1 MSTWAVCA
9 ACGSENEAHASS
21 CRSCGAGLS
30 AQASAEG
37 ESRKVVTVLFSDVVG
52 STVLGEEFD
61 PESLRRLMVRYFQE
75 MQAVVQRHG
84 GTTEK
89 FIGDALMA
97 VFGVPRLHED
107 DALRAVRAAIDMRV
121 ALHHLNDKFE
131 RVLGVRI
138 LTRTG
143 VNTGEVIA
151 GDPTRGEA
159 FVAGHAVNLA
169 ARLEQA
175 AEPGQIVI
183 GESTYRL
190 VRDAVTADPLPP
202 LAVRGMTGPV
212 SAWILLEV
220 TPGVP
225 GWGRR
230 LDSPL
235 VGRDRELRALEEAY
249 RRTVT
254 SRGCELVTVLGAAGV
269 GKSRL
274 AGEFLARLGSEP
286 RVVSGHCLPYG
297 EGITFWPIIEV
308 LRDAAGVSD
317 ADSPDEVRPKILEL
331 LEPATSAQLIG
342 ERLVALLGLSGV
354 TPGIQET
361 FWAVRKFLEEL
372 AARRPLVVVFDDIQW
387 GEATFLD
394 LLEYLAGWIEGVPV
408 MLLYLA
414 RGDLLDVRGAWMAG
428 RPNTSLVLLHPLT
441 TSQTQ
446 GLIGNLLG
454 GAWPPAE
461 ALAQLVEVAEGNPL
475 FAEEMLRMLVDDGR
489 LRRDN
494 GGWIIAGGSS
504 TVTIPPTIHALLT
517 ARLDRLDQEERAV
530 IERASVVGRQFWWGA
545 VAELSPD
552 EQRGGLGGRLQSLT
566 RKELIRP
573 DRSDLSEEDT
583 FRFAHILIRDAA
595 YRGIPKA
602 IRADLH
608 ERFADWVVE
617 KFGDRAGEYEEIVGY
632 HLEQAYR
639 ALSELGPATQRTK
652 TLGRRAAVPLISA
665 GRRAFARGDMPAAS
679 NLLSRV
685 TSLLLEK
692 DPERLR
698 LLPML
703 GKALRET
710 GQLGRADAVL
720 TEGADLGHAVGDRRV
735 ESLARIERASL
746 RDYTD
751 PSSDPDE
758 LRRVAEQSIA
768 VFEELGDDEGLAQAS
783 SLLAEVHWIHGRFAA
798 MEEVLERGLLHAQRA
813 NDQRGRSFLLA
824 ALARAVLL
832 GPTPVDAALRRC
844 EEITAQ
850 AGDDRVLAAVVL
862 PPNGGLHALRGDFE
876 RARSLYGR
884 ARASFEEFGLR
895 AALAALPLYSG
906 PIELLAGDPRAAER
920 ELRRGYELLQEM
932 GDRSRFSTV
941 AAFLSQALYG
951 QARLEEADAVAR
963 QAAAA
968 ATAYDFYA
976 QAAWRGTRALILA
989 SAGRFE
995 QAERLAEEAV
1005 ALSRGT
1011 DWPNLAGDALLVLA
1025 EVLAAGG
1032 RMAEATACAGEAL
1045 RRYQQKGNDISARR
1059 AERLAR
1065 LDRGRPPA

>member
-1 MSTWAVCA
+1 LSTSV
-9 ACGSENEAHASS
+9 
-21 CRSCGAGLS
+21 S
-30 AQASAEG
+30 AKG
-37 ESRKVVTVLFSDVVG
+37 ESRKVVTVLFSDVAG
-52 STVLGEEFD
+52 STMLGEELD
-61 PESLRRLMVRYFQE
+61 PESLRGLMARYFQE
-75 MQAVVQRHG
+75 MAAVVQRHE

-89 FIGDALMA
+89 FIGDAVMA
-97 VFGVPRLHED
+97 VFGVPSLHED
-107 DALRAVRAAIDMRV
+107 DALRAVRAAVEMRE
-121 ALHHLNDKFE
+121 ALHQLNDEFE
-131 RVLGVRI
+131 QVWGVRI
-138 LTRTG
+138 LARTG
-143 VNTGEVIA
+143 VNTGEVIVR
-151 GDPTRGEA
+151 GPTRGES
-159 FVAGHAVNLA
+159 FVVGDAVNVA

-175 AEPGQIVI
+175 AEPGQILI

-190 VRDAVTADPLPP
+190 VREAVTADPLPP
-202 LAVRGMTGPV
+202 LAVKGKAGPV
-212 SAWILLEV
+212 SAWSLLEV

-235 VGRDRELRALEEAY
+235 VGRDQELRALEEAF
-249 RRTVT
+249 RRTAT
-254 SRGCELVTVLGAAGV
+254 SRGCELVTVLGTAGV

-274 AGEFLARLGSEP
+274 ANEFLARLGSGP

-297 EGITFWPIIEV
+297 EGITFWPVVEV

-317 ADSPDEVRPKILEL
+317 ADSREEARSKILEL
-331 LEPATSAQLIG
+331 LEPGTNTQLIG
-342 ERLVALLGLSGV
+342 ERLAALLGLSAV
-354 TPGIQET
+354 TLGIQET

-372 AARRPLVVVFDDIQW
+372 ADRRPLVVMVDDIHW
-387 GEATFLD
+387 GEPTFLD
-394 LLEYLAGWIEGVPV
+394 LLEYLADWIEGVPV
-408 MLLYLA
+408 MLLCLA

-428 RPNTSLVLLHPLT
+428 KPNASLIMLHPLT
-441 TSQTQ
+441 TSQTE

-454 GAWPPAE
+454 GARPPDE

-494 GGWIIAGGSS
+494 GSWTITGDSS

-517 ARLDRLDQEERAV
+517 ARLDRLDQQERAA
-530 IERASVVGRQFWWGA
+530 IERASVVGRRFSWGA
-545 VAELSPD
+545 VDELSPD
-552 EQRGGLGGRLQSLT
+552 EQRRGLGGRLQSLT

-602 IRADLH
+602 MRADLH

-617 KFGDRAGEYEEIVGY
+617 KFRDRAGEYEEIVGY
-632 HLEQAYR
+632 HLEQAHR
-639 ALSELGPATQRTK
+639 ALSQLGPANERTR
-652 TLGRRAAVPLISA
+652 TLGRRAAAPLASA
-665 GRRAFARGDMPAAS
+665 GRRAFARGDMPAGS
-679 NLLSRV
+679 NLLFRV
-685 TSLLLEK
+685 TSLLPQK

-710 GQLGRADAVL
+710 GQLGQADAVL
-720 TEGADLGHAVGDRRV
+720 TEGVDLGDAVGDRRV

-746 RDYTD
+746 RDYTN
-751 PSSDPDE
+751 PLSDPDE
-758 LRRVAEQSIA
+758 LRRVAEQSIG
-768 VFEELGDDEGLAQAS
+768 VFEEFGDDEGLAQAS
-783 SLLAEVHWIHGRFAA
+783 SLLAEVHWVHGRFAA

-824 ALARAVLL
+824 ALARAALL

-850 AGDDRVLAAVVL
+850 AGDDRVLAAIVL
-862 PPNGGLHALRGDFE
+862 PPTGGLHALRGDFGL
-876 RARSLYGR
+876 ARSLYGR

-920 ELRRGYELLQEM
+920 ELRRGYDLLQNM
-932 GDRSRFSTV
+932 GDRARFSTV
-941 AAFLSQALYG
+941 AAYLSQALYA
-951 QARLEEADAVAR
+951 QARLKEADTVALE
-963 QAAAA
+963 AAAA
-968 ATAYDFYA
+968 ATTDDLYT
-976 QAAWRGTRALILA
+976 QAVWRETRALILA
-989 SAGRFE
+989 SAGESE
-995 QAERLAEEAV
+995 QAERLAREAV

-1011 DWPNLAGDALLVLA
+1011 DWLNLAGDALLVLA
-1025 EVLAAGG
+1025 EVLAVGG
-1032 RMAEATACAGEAL
+1032 RTAEARARAGEAL
-1045 RRYQQKGNDISARR
+1045 RRYRQKGNDISAHR
-1059 AERLAR
+1059 AEQLAR
-1065 LDRGRPPA
+1065 LDRGRPQA

>member
-1 MSTWAVCA
+1 LF
-9 ACGSENEAHASS
+9 ASV
-21 CRSCGAGLS
+21 S
-30 AQASAEG
+30 AKR
-37 ESRKVVTVLFSDVVG
+37 ESRKVVTILFSDVAG
-52 STVLGEEFD
+52 STVLGEELD
-61 PESLRRLMVRYFQE
+61 PESLRRLMARYFQE
-75 MQAVVQRHG
+75 MQTVVRRHE
-84 GTTEK
+84 GTIEK

-107 DALRAVRAAIDMRV
+107 DALRAVRAAVEMRE
-121 ALHHLNDKFE
+121 ALYQLNDEFQ
-131 RVLGVRI
+131 RMWGVRI
-138 LTRTG
+138 LARTG

-151 GDPTRGEA
+151 GDPTRGES
-159 FVAGHAVNLA
+159 FVVGDAVNVA

-183 GESTYRL
+183 GETTYRL

-202 LAVRGMTGPV
+202 LAVKGKTEPV
-212 SAWILLEV
+212 SAWSLLEV

-235 VGRDRELRALEEAY
+235 VGRDRELRALEEAF
-249 RRTVT
+249 RRTIT
-254 SRGCELVTVLGAAGV
+254 SRGCEFVTVLGAAGV

-274 AGEFLARLGSEP
+274 ANEFLTRLGSGP
-286 RVVSGHCLPYG
+286 RIVSGHCLPYG
-297 EGITFWPIIEV
+297 EGITFWPIVEV
-308 LRDAAGVSD
+308 LRDAAEVSE
-317 ADSPDEVRPKILEL
+317 ADSPEEARSKILEL
-331 LEPATSAQLIG
+331 LEPATNTQLIG
-342 ERLVALLGLSGV
+342 ERLAALLGLSGV

-387 GEATFLD
+387 GEPTFLD

-408 MLLYLA
+408 MLLCLA

-428 RPNTSLVLLHPLT
+428 KPNASLIMLHPLT
-441 TSQTQ
+441 TSQTE
-446 GLIGNLLG
+446 GLIGKLLG

-475 FAEEMLRMLVDDGR
+475 FAEEMLRMLVDDGL

-494 GGWIIAGGSS
+494 GGWIIAGDSA
-504 TVTIPPTIHALLT
+504 TVDIPPTIHALLT

-573 DRSDLSEEDT
+573 DRSDLSGEDT

-617 KFGDRAGEYEEIVGY
+617 KFRDRAGEYEEIVGY
-632 HLEQAYR
+632 HLEQAHR
-639 ALSELGPATQRTK
+639 ALSELGPANQRSR
-652 TLGRRAAVPLISA
+652 TLGRRAAVPLASA

-679 NLLSRV
+679 NLLFRA
-685 TSLLLEK
+685 TSLLHRQ

-720 TEGADLGHAVGDRRV
+720 TEGIDLADAAGDRRV
-735 ESLARIERASL
+735 ESLARIERALL

-758 LRRVAEQSIA
+758 LRRVAEQSIG
-768 VFEELGDDEGLAQAS
+768 VFGELGDDEGLAKAS
-783 SLLAEVHWIHGRFAA
+783 SLLAEVHWTHGRFAA
-798 MEEVLERGLLHAQRA
+798 MEELLERALLHAQRA

-824 ALARAVLL
+824 ALARAALL

-844 EEITAQ
+844 EEITAH

-862 PPNGGLHALRGDFE
+862 PPTAGLHALRGDFE

-884 ARASFEEFGLR
+884 ARASFEEFGLQ

-920 ELRRGYELLQEM
+920 ELRRGYDLLKEM
-932 GDRSRFSTV
+932 GDRGRFSTV
-941 AAFLSQALYG
+941 AAFLSQALYA
-951 QARLEEADAVAR
+951 QARLEEADAVVLS
-963 QAAAA
+963 AAAA
-968 ATAYDFYA
+968 VTTYDLYT
-976 QAAWRGTRALILA
+976 QAMWRATRALILA
-989 SAGRFE
+989 SAGE
-995 QAERLAEEAV
+995 PGQAERLAREAV

-1011 DWPNLAGDALLVLA
+1011 DWPNLAGDSLLVLA

-1032 RMAEATACAGEAL
+1032 RTAEATACAGEAL
-1045 RRYQQKGNDISARR
+1045 RRYREKGNEISARR
-1059 AERLAR
+1059 AEQLAR
-1065 LDRGRPPA
+1065 LDRDRPQA

>member
-1 MSTWAVCA
+1 L
-9 ACGSENEAHASS
+9 
-21 CRSCGAGLS
+21 CRSCGADLS
-30 AQASAEG
+30 APTSAKG
-37 ESRKVVTVLFSDVVG
+37 ESRKVVTVLFSDVAG
-52 STVLGEEFD
+52 STLLGEELD
-61 PESLRRLMVRYFQE
+61 PESLRRLLARYFQE
-75 MQAVVQRHG
+75 IKAVVQRHEG
-84 GTTEK
+84 ITEK
-89 FIGDALMA
+89 FIGDAVMA

-107 DALRAVRAAIDMRV
+107 DALRAVRAAVEMRE
-121 ALHHLNDKFE
+121 ALHYLNDEFE
-131 RVLGVRI
+131 RLWGVRI
-138 LTRTG
+138 LARTG

-151 GDPTRGEA
+151 GDPTRGES
-159 FVAGHAVNLA
+159 FVLGDVVNVA

-175 AEPGQIVI
+175 AAPGQIVI
-183 GESTYRL
+183 GESTYHL

-202 LAVRGMTGPV
+202 RALKGKTEPM
-212 SAWILLEV
+212 SAWSLFEV
-220 TPGVP
+220 TPGMP

-235 VGRDRELRALEEAY
+235 VDRDQELRALEEAF
-249 RRTVT
+249 RRTTT
-254 SRGCELVTVLGAAGV
+254 SGSCELATVLGAAGV

-274 AGEFLARLGSEP
+274 ANEFLARLGSGP
-286 RVVSGHCLPYG
+286 RIVSGHCLPYG
-297 EGITFWPIIEV
+297 EGITFWPIVEV

-317 ADSPDEVRPKILEL
+317 ADSPEEARSKLLEL
-331 LEPATSAQLIG
+331 LEPAANTQLIG
-342 ERLVALLGLSGV
+342 ERLVALLGLSGI

-372 AARRPLVVVFDDIQW
+372 AVRRPLVVVFDDIQW
-387 GEATFLD
+387 GEPTFLD

-408 MLLYLA
+408 MLLCLA

-428 RPNTSLVLLHPLT
+428 KPNTSLIMLQPLT
-441 TSQTQ
+441 TSQTE

-454 GAWPPAE
+454 GVWPPAE
-461 ALAQLVEVAEGNPL
+461 ALAQLVEVVEGNPL

-494 GGWIIAGGSS
+494 GSWTITWDSS

-517 ARLDRLDQEERAV
+517 SRLDRLDQEERAV
-530 IERASVVGRQFWWGA
+530 LERASVVGRQFSWGA

-552 EQRGGLGGRLQSLT
+552 EQRGALGGRLQSLT
-566 RKELIRP
+566 RKELVRP
-573 DRSDLSEEDT
+573 DRSDLSEDDT

-595 YRGIPKA
+595 YRGIPKT

-617 KFGDRAGEYEEIVGY
+617 KFRDRAGEYEEIVGY
-632 HLEQAYR
+632 HLEQAHR
-639 ALSELGPATQRTK
+639 ALSQLGLANERIR
-652 TLGRRAAVPLISA
+652 TLGRRAAVPLTSA
-665 GRRAFARGDMPAAS
+665 GRRAFARGDIPAAS

-685 TSLLLEK
+685 TSLLPEK

-720 TEGADLGHAVGDRRV
+720 TEGVDLGHAVGDRRV

-758 LRRVAEQSIA
+758 LRRLAEQSIG

-783 SLLAEVHWIHGRFAA
+783 SLLAEVHWAHGKFAA
-798 MEEVLERGLLHAQRA
+798 MEEMLERGLLHAQRA
-813 NDQRGRSFLLA
+813 NDKRGRSFLLA
-824 ALARAVLL
+824 ALARAALL
-832 GPTPVDAALRRC
+832 GPMPVDAALRRC
-844 EEITAQ
+844 EEIRAQ

-862 PPNGGLHALRGDFE
+862 PPTGGLHALSGNFE
-876 RARSLYGR
+876 RARSLCGR

-920 ELRRGYELLQEM
+920 ELRRGYDLLDEM
-932 GDRSRFSTV
+932 GDQGRFSTV
-941 AAFLSQALYG
+941 AAFLSQALYA
-951 QARLEEADAVAR
+951 QARLEEADAVALS
-963 QAAAA
+963 ASAA
-968 ATAYDFYA
+968 ATTDDFYT
-976 QAAWRGTRALILA
+976 QAVWRGTRALILV
-989 SAGRFE
+989 STGESE
-995 QAERLAEEAV
+995 QAERLAREAV
-1005 ALSRGT
+1005 ALTRET
-1011 DWPNLAGDALLVLA
+1011 DWPNLVGDALLVLA

-1032 RMAEATACAGEAL
+1032 RIAEAKVRAREAL
-1045 RRYQQKGNDISARR
+1045 RRYREKGNEISARR
-1059 AERLAR
+1059 AEQLAR
-1065 LDRGRPPA
+1065 LDHGRPQG